1 MHVLRFLVQVGQVQA
16 DVAVNSQPM
25 VQELE
30 RGSLRVSQ
38 LLLVLQLQYA
48 LVAQDAVH
56 SNVAEFAEHLA
67 LFCVMAKC
75 VDVLQVEEAAT
86 QNVGMQWAHILVAGA
101 GLKTVVLVITA
112 KQASTVQLKVHNIAT
127 I

>member
-30 RGSLRVSQ
+30 LGSLRVSQ
-38 LLLVLQLQYA
+38 LPLVLQLQYA

-56 SNVAEFAEHLA
+56 NNVAEFAEHLA

-75 VDVLQVEEAAT
+75 VDVLQVEEAEI

-101 GLKTVVLVITA
+101 GLKTVVTVITA
-112 KQASTVQLKVHNIAT
+112 KQASTVQLKGHNTAT